1 MAKEKILND
10 DIQARSINLISDD
23 WENLGEMSLWEAKQI
38 ASEKWLDLMQ
48 MSHNWEKAV
57 VKILDYWKFLYKEKK
72 QRQKNKQRTKTA
84 DLKTIK
90 ITFKISDHDLE
101 VKKNQAEKFAEN
113 GHPLKVGLMLRWR
126 ENHYWD
132 LAMDKMK
139 LFVEMISPFYK
150 IEKEI
155 VRTNNNFTAM
165 LKVHK

>member
-1 MAKEKILND
+1 MAKQKILND
-10 DIQARSINLISDD
+10 DIRARSINLIADD

-38 ASEKWLDLMQ
+38 ASDRWLDLMQ
-48 MSHNWEKAV
+48 MSFNGDKAV

-72 QRQKNKQRTKTA
+72 QKQKNKQRTKTA
-84 DLKTIK
+84 DLKTLK

-101 VKKNQAEKFAEN
+101 VRKNQAEKFAEN
-113 GHPLKVGLMLRWR
+113 GHPLKVWLMLRWR

-139 LFVEMISPFYK
+139 QFVEMISPFYK